1 MLSARRVKM
10 RMRGFYSYIGV
21 VVGTVIVAGA
31 LNWFMI
37 PNGLAAGGVSGLG
50 IILHHLLDLPV
61 GLTMLVMNIPLLLI
75 GLRLFGRDFG
85 VKTVLGSVALSVAVD
100 VLAPYMG
107 ALTKDLTLA
116 AVYGGALSGLG
127 LGITFKYGG
136 TTGGTDIAASILGKY
151 TVLTTGQSLL
161 IMDFAIITG
170 VGFVFG
176 PETALYALL
185 TLFVSSK
192 IVDGVQEGVSYA
204 KAGFII
210 SDHADEIA
218 DAILVEMDRGVTYL
232 FGMGAYSKKERQV
245 LLCVVSRIE
254 VATLK
259 RLVHTHDAKAFVI
272 IADVRE
278 VLGEGFKSIAH
289 V

>member
-1 MLSARRVKM
+1 MTAR
-10 RMRGFYSYIGV
+10 GLYSYIGV
-21 VVGTVIVAGA
+21 ILGTVIVAAA

-37 PNGLAAGGVSGLG
+37 PNGLAAGGVSGIS
-50 IILHHLLDLPV
+50 IILYHLVDLPV
-61 GLTMLVMNIPLLLI
+61 GLTMLIMNIPLLVA
-75 GLRLFGRDFG
+75 GFKMFGRDFG

-100 VLAPYMG
+100 VLTPYMG
-107 ALTKDLTLA
+107 SLTKDLTLA

-151 TVLTTGQSLL
+151 TALTTGQSLL
-161 IMDFAIITG
+161 IMDFVIIAC
-170 VGFVFG
+170 VGLVFG

-192 IVDGVQEGVSYA
+192 IVDAVQEGVSYA

-210 SDHADEIA
+210 SDHANEIA

-232 FGMGAYSKKERQV
+232 SGMGAYSKKERQV

-254 VATLK
+254 VAALK
-259 RLVHTHDAKAFVI
+259 RLVHTYDPKAFVI